1 MLEKVSLL
9 IAIKRVN
16 LTPFFVCL
24 QFENILIWFL
34 LLGTEIGT
42 VLTIASANDVDT
54 YPSLAYSFDEV
65 HTDEDALALFSI
77 DRFSGKVLLKKPL
90 DYEMRQEYQ
99 LRIFASDS
107 KYKAQST
114 LTIHITDENDN
125 APEFSQLLY
134 QSTIS
139 GKFFKQRFLF

>member
-1 MLEKVSLL
+1 MLSFVTKLFL
-9 IAIKRVN
+9 
-16 LTPFFVCL
+16 FFYCL
-24 QFENILIWFL
+24 C
-34 LLGTEIGT
+34 LGTELGT
-42 VLTIASANDVDT
+42 VLTVASANDVDT
-54 YPSLAYSFDEV
+54 NPPLVYSFDEV
-65 HTDEDALALFSI
+65 HTDEEALALFSI

-125 APEFSQLLY
+125 APEFTQLMY
-134 QSTIS
+134 QATIS
-139 GKFFKQRFLF
+139 GKFSNEKISQ